1 MYLAIGFG
9 NYVNVDSI
17 QSVRPY
23 DSQKLIDEI
32 RARSNDEISQI
43 TMVHD
48 CSKGKKKASVIIC
61 TNGVYYVSAKTVK
74 TLVAQLNRLE
84 NEEE

>member
-9 NYVNVDSI
+9 NYINADEIVA
-17 QSVRPY
+17 VRPY
-23 DSQKLIDEI
+23 DTKKLIGEV
-32 RARSNDEISQI
+32 RARINAEPTQKAL
-43 TMVHD
+43 VQD
-48 CSKGKKKASVIIC
+48 CTKGKKKASVVIC
-61 TNGVYYVSAKTVK
+61 KDGVYYVTAKTTK